1 MIVYFD
7 TSALVPLLIDEP
19 TSRGCRELW
28 TTADTVACTRL
39 TYIEA
44 AASIAMA
51 ERLNRLSADGVRDA
65 KAILDRLWLQIQVIE
80 LGQDLMVLAADMA
93 LKHGLRGYDA
103 THCAAAVAIKDV
115 ELVAASGDQRLLEA
129 WRAEGL
135 AVRDT
140 HQR

>member
-1 MIVYFD
+1 
-7 TSALVPLLIDEP
+7 
-19 TSRGCRELW
+19 
-28 TTADTVACTRL
+28 L

-51 ERLNRLSADGVRDA
+51 ERLDRLSADGVRDA

-80 LGQDLMVLAADMA
+80 LGQDLMALAADMA